1 MDDMTNEFKILQPQ
15 EIEVWYILPVIRK
28 ELAVAMK
35 EEGLDQKTIA
45 KLLGVTGAAISQY
58 VNNKRGSDIEIDPDL
73 KSVFIQSS
81 KVIVNDSSLIFAEVQ
96 KILKLFW
103 DSGIVCEIHKQK
115 SWCPE
120 DCGVCF

>member
-1 MDDMTNEFKILQPQ
+1 MAKELKILQPQ
-15 EIEVWYILPVIRK
+15 EIEVWYVLPVIRK
-28 ELAVAMK
+28 GLAIAMK

-58 VNNKRGSDIEIDPDL
+58 VNNKRGSDFEINPAL
-73 KSVFIQSS
+73 NSIFVESS
-81 KVIVNDSSLIFAEVQ
+81 KRIVKDSSLIFAEVQ
-96 KILKLFW
+96 SILKELW
-103 DSGIVCEIHKQK
+103 DGGLVCEIHKQK

>member
-58 VNNKRGSDIEIDPDL
+58 INNKRANDIEIDPDL
-73 KSVFIQSS
+73 KSVFIQSA
-81 KVIVNDSSLIFAEVQ
+81 KVIVKDSSLIFAEVQ
-96 KILKLFW
+96 KILKLFR

-120 DCGVCF
+120 DCEVCV